1 MKKKNLALIISII
14 VLLLIA
20 VAAFLIGCIISG
32 ADIITWIKSR
42 YAITI
47 YIGIALILLLAGIL
61 FAQDAIRNKL

>member
-32 ADIITWIKSR
+32 ADIIAWIKSR